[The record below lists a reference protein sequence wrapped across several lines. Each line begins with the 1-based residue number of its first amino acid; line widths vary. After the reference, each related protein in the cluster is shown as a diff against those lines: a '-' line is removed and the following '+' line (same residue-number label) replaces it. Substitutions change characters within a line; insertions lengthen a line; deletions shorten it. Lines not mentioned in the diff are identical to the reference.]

1 LSFFLKQ
8 QSGYTLVKSDIP
20 LISNLSIIENIA
32 LIQEVQQKI
41 SASLVERQIMQILQ
55 SINMEHIARQRVSSC
70 NEFELFCAMLIRS
83 LQAKEIQVYIVTP
96 FTLISTLTSLKEIT
110 DILEKLDLKKDIMIL
125 DLQNNQSNYEGT
137 LCHIIK

>member
-1 LSFFLKQ
+1 MSFFLKQ